1 MTAHKTTALVT
12 GASSGLGQAF
22 CRQLAERCEVII
34 AVARREE
41 RLQALADSLAGQVEM
56 HCVAADLET
65 VEGVTRT
72 VESLRQQGPVDVLVN
87 NAGFGT
93 FGKFEELTLARQ
105 LAMVRLHIDASVELS
120 RAALPFMRELGGGR
134 IINVASLGAFAA
146 LKDSAVYG
154 ASKAFL
160 VAFSR
165 SLQEEVGDANIRI
178 QCLCPGFVRTEM
190 HDTEGFADFDRDRV
204 PADLW
209 MDADAVVTA
218 SLAALDGE
226 QVVVIPGETNRRIAD
241 KAIRSQL
248 DSIEQ

>member
-1 MTAHKTTALVT
+1 MNEDSKVALVT
-12 GASSGLGQAF
+12 GGSRGIGKAI
-22 CRQLAERCEVII
+22 AERLCADGYTVVGT
-34 AVARREE
+34 ATSDGGAE
-41 RLQALADSLAGQVEM
+41 RISAYLKEAGNGGCGMTLNVSDDDS
-56 HCVAADLET
+56 VAAVIKAIGEQYGAPL
-65 VEGVTRT
+65 
-72 VESLRQQGPVDVLVN
+72 VLVN

-165 SLQEEVGDANIRI
+165 PCRRRWVTPISGSSACAPVSSGPRCMTRRGSPISTGTVFPPTFGWTLTPWLR
-178 QCLCPGFVRTEM
+178 
-190 HDTEGFADFDRDRV
+190 
-204 PADLW
+204 PAWQPW
-209 MDADAVVTA
+209 MW
-218 SLAALDGE
+218 S
-226 QVVVIPGETNRRIAD
+226 
-241 KAIRSQL
+241 RSW
-248 DSIEQ
+248 